1 MLRSLIETAT
11 SNFLYFQACTLYAEY
26 LPTNGRGRAV
36 MSLQFFWSFGAVFLS
51 FAAWAIMPTLGWRY
65 LVGFSTI
72 PLALFVCMSPFV
84 LPESPFYLASVG
96 DKQRLELELEKVIRL
111 REKPNFLL

>member
-1 MLRSLIETAT
+1 
-11 SNFLYFQACTLYAEY
+11 
-26 LPTNGRGRAV
+26 

-111 REKPNFLL
+111 RENQTFYSAKSLDSYSRLSNKRGVTLIYFWK